1 MDQAEFTSR
10 SIRGASKPGASK
22 PFEPVT
28 DLYAYLQGCWCRNLE
43 WREFGGGFRHLHSS
57 NTLVVIEAVGEG
69 EGEPQPEGTRLL
81 RWSFGKS
88 LAREDLHEAYV
99 MKLSSTDGETSMEWE
114 VDGHRCS
121 ARFWPA
127 SQLANFEFLLGTC
140 TIFVTYR
147 LMQAHM
153 MAINLVEVD
162 AGLPP
167 TVQFGNM
174 MRIDAQ
180 KYHQQQE
187 SSLQAAAAAKA
198 SAAAEG

>member
-1 MDQAEFTSR
+1 MDQ
-10 SIRGASKPGASK
+10 PGASK

-99 MKLSSTDGETSMEWE
+99 MKLSSTDGETSME
-114 VDGHRCS
+114 S
-121 ARFWPA
+121 LPA
-127 SQLANFEFLLGTC
+127 SLLVSPRLSGGRCLALAC
-140 TIFVTYR
+140 CC
-147 LMQAHM
+147 LMLAWCCLTL
-153 MAINLVEVD
+153 ACV
-162 AGLPP
+162 
-167 TVQFGNM
+167 
-174 MRIDAQ
+174 
-180 KYHQQQE
+180 
-187 SSLQAAAAAKA
+187 
-198 SAAAEG
+198 